1 MPTAQ
6 PASTRALRRAPAVLS
21 VVAVTLDGTGRASTP
36 AHATKGVLVSI
47 VGYWRSTA
55 FPYLP
60 DPNDYIDPGWDPAE
74 RDAVVR
80 HLYAGG
86 IRRVHLRARVCVI
99 CGSSAGQD
107 DLTDG
112 TWQWPEDLA
121 HYVVSHLV
129 RPDQAFVDWVLSRSA
144 ETRAG

>member
-1 MPTAQ
+1 M
-6 PASTRALRRAPAVLS
+6 S